1 MNNNTPSQILSTKI
15 NTNSFVETRSFLMAN
30 VDKIL
35 ENISSRRES
44 KKIATDDLFDFGSE
58 LSEEIATTE
67 VQSPWKTDFEELSK
81 LEILMMEKEILGL
94 YVSGNPLQ
102 EYKKVENWLREVS
115 GHDDVYIVLVEKI
128 RKIFTKVGNK
138 MMLSVDVTS
147 TLDIP
152 LDGVVYTKKAM
163 ELSPILQEKQIFLAK
178 AKVEEPKSK
187 KKEEV
192 VVGDDEEIIIEDVK
206 EFVENTKFI
215 FESVVPFSGGLLE
228 LLDKTES
235 PVSTQRRD
243 ILQKIDWISL
253 LKNPNEI
260 ITKEVAEEID
270 DINTIIPPFIL
281 KLKANLNPELVK
293 EIKSKLLKSIPEN
306 GNQNQELIKV
316 QIEIEH
322 LGIYKKVAT
331 EFWLDKKYYTTI
343 LPMVS

>member
-163 ELSPILQEKQIFLAK
+163 ELSPILAEKQIFLAK

-187 KKEEV
+187 KKEDTKEEV
-192 VVGDDEEIIIEDVK
+192 IIGEDEETTVEDVK

-215 FESVVPFSGGLLE
+215 FESVVPFGSGVLE
-228 LLDKTES
+228 LLDKTETPIS
-235 PVSTQRRD
+235 AQRRD
-243 ILQKIDWISL
+243 ILQKIDWINL

-260 ITKEVAEEID
+260 ATKTETKTEIP
-270 DINTIIPPFIL
+270 TVTL
-281 KLKANLNPELVK
+281 KLKANLNLELVK
-293 EIKSKLLKSIPEN
+293 EIKTKLFKSILEIQD
-306 GNQNQELIKV
+306 QNIELVKV